1 LVGGWT
7 RSKELF
13 RNVIILFLIS
23 ITTGRT
29 NFKFQ
34 TFAKPRSLWAIF
46 GQLPIV
52 KFHKVKF
59 RVIFS
64 TNFKQQN
71 L

>member
-13 RNVIILFLIS
+13 LNVIILFLIG

-34 TFAKPRSLWAIF
+34 TFAKPRSLA
-46 GQLPIV
+46 
-52 KFHKVKF
+52 
-59 RVIFS
+59 VI
-64 TNFKQQN
+64 

>member
-13 RNVIILFLIS
+13 RNFIILFLIG

-34 TFAKPRSLWAIF
+34 TFAKPRSLADILKKRF
-46 GQLPIV
+46 E
-52 KFHKVKF
+52 KK
-59 RVIFS
+59 
-64 TNFKQQN
+64 TNIK